1 MVLGLVIKI
10 EHSLYLATQNRKVIK
25 MLNIILV
32 LLYIL
37 FFILMFF
44 NYKYQKA
51 QVELLEQNK
60 KTLELNIKILELN
73 IKKIELLEKRI
84 KELKWEY

>member
-1 MVLGLVIKI
+1 
-10 EHSLYLATQNRKVIK
+10 
-25 MLNIILV
+25 
-32 LLYIL
+32 
-37 FFILMFF
+37 MFF

-60 KTLELNIKILELN
+60 KTLELSIKILELN

-84 KELKWEY
+84 KEKQWKIMKINQQE

>member
-1 MVLGLVIKI
+1 MKIIILENGIKLI
-10 EHSLYLATQNRKVIK
+10 MKVAGYK

-32 LLYIL
+32 LLFIL

-60 KTLELNIKILELN
+60 KNI
-73 IKKIELLEKRI
+73 RI
-84 KELKWEY
+84 KY

>member
-1 MVLGLVIKI
+1 MKIIILENGIKLI
-10 EHSLYLATQNRKVIK
+10 MKVAGYK

-32 LLYIL
+32 LLFIL

-51 QVELLEQNK
+51 QVELLE
-60 KTLELNIKILELN
+60 
-73 IKKIELLEKRI
+73 KRI
-84 KELKWEY
+84 KELKWEF

>member
-1 MVLGLVIKI
+1 MKNIILENGIKLI
-10 EHSLYLATQNRKVIK
+10 MKVAGYK

-32 LLYIL
+32 LLFIL

-51 QVELLEQNK
+51 QVELLE
-60 KTLELNIKILELN
+60 
-73 IKKIELLEKRI
+73 KRI
-84 KELKWEY
+84 KEKK

>member
-1 MVLGLVIKI
+1 MKIIILENGIKLI
-10 EHSLYLATQNRKVIK
+10 MKVAGYK

-32 LLYIL
+32 LLFIL

-60 KTLELNIKILELN
+60 KH
-73 IKKIELLEKRI
+73 
-84 KELKWEY
+84 

>member
-1 MVLGLVIKI
+1 MFL
-10 EHSLYLATQNRKVIK
+10 NMKVAGYEMK
-25 MLNIILV
+25 DTILV
-32 LLYIL
+32 LLFIL

-84 KELKWEY
+84 KELKWEF

>member
-1 MVLGLVIKI
+1 
-10 EHSLYLATQNRKVIK
+10 
-25 MLNIILV
+25 
-32 LLYIL
+32 
-37 FFILMFF
+37 MFF

-84 KELKWEY
+84 KEKQWKIMKINQQE

>member
-1 MVLGLVIKI
+1 
-10 EHSLYLATQNRKVIK
+10 

-32 LLYIL
+32 LLFIL
-37 FFILMFF
+37 FFI
-44 NYKYQKA
+44 NYKYQKT

-84 KELKWEY
+84 KEKQ

>member
-1 MVLGLVIKI
+1 M
-10 EHSLYLATQNRKVIK
+10 KVAGYK

-32 LLYIL
+32 LLFIL

-60 KTLELNIKILELN
+60 KNI
-73 IKKIELLEKRI
+73 RI
-84 KELKWEY
+84 KY

>member
-1 MVLGLVIKI
+1 MK
-10 EHSLYLATQNRKVIK
+10 
-25 MLNIILV
+25 LN
-32 LLYIL
+32 
-37 FFILMFF
+37 LMFF

-73 IKKIELLEKRI
+73 IKKNWAFRK
-84 KELKWEY
+84 KN

>member
-1 MVLGLVIKI
+1 MKISELIK
-10 EHSLYLATQNRKVIK
+10 SKVTGYK

-32 LLYIL
+32 LLFIL

-60 KTLELNIKILELN
+60 KTLELSIKILEL
-73 IKKIELLEKRI
+73 KKMSF
-84 KELKWEY
+84 